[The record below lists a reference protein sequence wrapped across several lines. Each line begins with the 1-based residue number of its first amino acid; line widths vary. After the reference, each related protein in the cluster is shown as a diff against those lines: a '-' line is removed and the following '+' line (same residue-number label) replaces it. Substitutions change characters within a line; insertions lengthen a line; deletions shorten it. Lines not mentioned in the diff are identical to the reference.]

1 MAKLRNPF
9 KSLCKVTK
17 DDNTIPP
24 ILSVCRVFKYTR
36 LIMNMTQEHIA
47 GKRTESGESISQSH
61 LSKIERGQLIP
72 TFETL
77 FLYCK
82 LTRIDPKDFLDC
94 VSQTMYMTNLQAAEY
109 IGKKVLKIIMKQDE
123 ANN

>member
-1 MAKLRNPF
+1 MAKPRNPF

-47 GKRTESGESISQSH
+47 GKRTESGESISQSY

-77 FLYCK
+77 ILYCE
-82 LTRIDPKDFLDC
+82 LISIDPKDFLDF
-94 VSQTMYMTNLQAAEY
+94 VSKTMYMTNLQAAEY
-109 IGKKVLKIIMKQDE
+109 IGKKVLKIVMNETE
-123 ANN
+123 ANS

>member
-1 MAKLRNPF
+1 MAKQRNPF

-47 GKRTESGESISQSH
+47 GKRTESGESISQSY

-72 TFETL
+72 TFEIL
-77 FLYCK
+77 FLYCE
-82 LTRIDPKDFLDC
+82 LISIDPKDFLDF
-94 VSQTMYMTNLQAAEY
+94 VTKTMYMTNLQAAEY
-109 IGKKVLKIIMKQDE
+109 IGKKVLKIVMNETE
-123 ANN
+123 ANS